1 MASIFTK
8 LRKTG
13 DESNSSFFHK
23 KWIFKNIPSLKFNQE
38 IFRKRR
44 NKMKGRTKKPAP
56 FKCWFLYL
64 IKVVTIKLKFKIVKI
79 MATR

>member
-1 MASIFTK
+1 MDNSIDFSKKKKMASIFTK

-38 IFRKRR
+38 IL
-44 NKMKGRTKKPAP
+44 G
-56 FKCWFLYL
+56 
-64 IKVVTIKLKFKIVKI
+64 KIVGWWKS
-79 MATR
+79 

>member
-1 MASIFTK
+1 MDNSIDFSKKKKMASIFTK

-38 IFRKRR
+38 IL
-44 NKMKGRTKKPAP
+44 G
-56 FKCWFLYL
+56 
-64 IKVVTIKLKFKIVKI
+64 KIVG
-79 MATR
+79 